1 MAPVI
6 FKGVLMKKIQYILP
20 VLAAAAMLTAC
31 NNEQPAENGGSTS
44 ETSTA
49 LAVQSDSDIQ
59 QAEGTSAAVAEESAD
74 DTSLA
79 ETSAA
84 ESIAAA
90 QDTTSAADNT
100 TSETAKAASE
110 TTAAETTTTAPETT
124 ARTADMTE
132 LQDNEELP
140 VLMLDDPIVS
150 EQEETTKAP
159 AHTVPSTQ
167 NIPAVTTTVSSKTE
181 TTTAANTTTADKPIE
196 LPFVPAV

>member
-1 MAPVI
+1 
-6 FKGVLMKKIQYILP
+6 MKKIQYIVLA
-20 VLAAAAMLTAC
+20 LAAAAMLTAC

-74 DTSLA
+74 DTPLA
-79 ETSAA
+79 ETAAA
-84 ESIAAA
+84 ESTTAV
-90 QDTTSAADNT
+90 QDATSAADNAA
-100 TSETAKAASE
+100 SETEKAVSE
-110 TTAAETTTTAPETT
+110 TTAAETTTTAHETT
-124 ARTADMTE
+124 ATTADMTE
-132 LQDNEELP
+132 PQDSDELP

-159 AHTVPSTQ
+159 AQTVPPTQ